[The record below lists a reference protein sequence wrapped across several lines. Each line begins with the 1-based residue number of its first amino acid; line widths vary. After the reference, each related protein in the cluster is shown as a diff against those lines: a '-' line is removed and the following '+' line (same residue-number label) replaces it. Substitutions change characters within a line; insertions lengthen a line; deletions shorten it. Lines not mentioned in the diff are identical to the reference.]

1 MKKSE
6 ESQAGTSWEVALNC
20 KEIFKKYHICMSGIE
35 AFTSKSNLFYI
46 LRDDHVTH
54 RQ

>member
-6 ESQAGTSWEVALNC
+6 ESQAGTSWEVALC
-20 KEIFKKYHICMSGIE
+20 SEIVKKYYICMSGTE
-35 AFTSKSNLFYI
+35 AFTSKSNFFYSS
-46 LRDDHVTH
+46 RDDHVTH